1 MEKSIYEVDAQY
13 KQLAA
18 VGRRMMD
25 MSEYANCKGMKDED
39 FKLLNDMS
47 HVGNLLTK
55 LGNAFGPKLDKDFTA
70 EDMDLIARFMKK
82 EIDIPQ
88 MRQYTVYNNQGKGA
102 KQMIKTLGWLTVIGV
117 GLYTG
122 ILQAMLIFI
131 GAGVIWF
138 GALLSSLGGAI

>member
-1 MEKSIYEVDAQY
+1 MENSIYEVDAKY

-18 VGRRMMD
+18 VGRQMMD

-55 LGNAFGPKLDKDFTA
+55 LGNTFGPKLEKDFTA
-70 EDMDLIARFMKK
+70 EDMNLIARFVKK

-88 MRQYTVYNNQGKGA
+88 MPAYTTSNN
-102 KQMIKTLGWLTVIGV
+102 
-117 GLYTG
+117 
-122 ILQAMLIFI
+122 
-131 GAGVIWF
+131 
-138 GALLSSLGGAI
+138 

>member
-1 MEKSIYEVDAQY
+1 MEKSIYEVGEQH

-18 VGRRMMD
+18 IGRRMMD

-39 FKLLNDMS
+39 FKLLNDLS

-88 MRQYTVYNNQGKGA
+88 MR
-102 KQMIKTLGWLTVIGV
+102 L
-117 GLYTG
+117 
-122 ILQAMLIFI
+122 
-131 GAGVIWF
+131 
-138 GALLSSLGGAI
+138 